1 MPTIPQSTRFR
12 IFLRDDN
19 KCANCR
25 KKAEDGAML
34 TVSNI
39 IPKAAGGTDG
49 INNLMT
55 LCNECS
61 ALSVQ
66 LKPTFA
72 PLKKHNR
79 IPPEY
84 ALGILTQAIKNFRSI
99 HGSHNLSFEE
109 AKIVANDMKYVSGI
123 NPLFSPLP
131 TPAIVSAALVL
142 HQEGK
147 IRLDSGLIRI

>member
-1 MPTIPQSTRFR
+1 MSSIPQSTRFR
-12 IFLRDDN
+12 IFLRDEN
-19 KCANCR
+19 KCANCS

-49 INNLMT
+49 INNLTT
-55 LCNECS
+55 LCMECS
-61 ALSVQ
+61 KIATAI
-66 LKPTFA
+66 KPSFS

-84 ALGILTQAIKNFRSI
+84 ALGILTQAIKNFRSL

-147 IRLDSGLIRI
+147 IKVDSGLIRI